1 MKTFLRIAGGILA
14 VLIVIIIGLNI
25 YFTDA
30 RLQRT
35 VMPYVNDAVGRDVQV
50 ESMSLTFFSTFPQP
64 GLSISKMTIPGETE
78 QDTLLSLEELVV
90 GVKLFSLFGDE
101 ISINEIIL
109 DNPRFT
115 YKVYPDSTTNIDF
128 LTEAGAQEDTTAD
141 QYAINIPYFEVING
155 QFGYVD
161 ETSATEIEL
170 SDLNSTVSLRYAD
183 LIESTVDME
192 LGGLYATVENT
203 SYVSGLPLSL
213 SQESV
218 INVEEETINF
228 SSGTFSIRGLA
239 LNLTGTISDWSTV
252 PAVDLSFSSSS
263 DNFGELLR
271 LVPAEYEE
279 HVRNLDTRGSLAV
292 EGSIKGKLESGQVPA
307 FNASVQ
313 VKDGYLKNPD
323 LPQAIENIQ
332 LNGRAS
338 NELIDVENFSARAGS
353 NTISGKG
360 SLKEPL
366 KDNGAFSFNFD
377 SNLNLATVGNFYD
390 ISQFDIENMSG
401 KMELNAEGR
410 GNRAKPEATSF
421 NADLKLSGATLKYSG
436 VSKAIEDINIDARGS
451 DEQFTINS
459 MSLAAS
465 PNTFS
470 MKGSIQKPLD
480 EANRSINLDTNLKFN
495 LATLKEFYPISE
507 DTLEMNGILTAQAT
521 LQGKASQI
529 EQSVKTGSIT
539 LKNGFLYYQR
549 MGEQP
554 LRNITFES
562 VLEGPRLTI
571 VEAGFQSG
579 ENNLKA
585 EGVINNYLSESRT
598 IDLKMEGFAMLNQ
611 ITKYYDLQ
619 PTITQLDGNAR
630 VNLRAQGRPNEPEQ
644 MAFNGTLDV
653 NEMNLDGEAFTQPI
667 TDLNGLLKV
676 NSSAATLDSLSFN
689 FGASDITLSGSLNDY
704 MEYLKA
710 KDNRRT
716 TPQLT
721 GTYSSNFI
729 NVDEIIDWED
739 TTETTEPILIELPH
753 LNSSITANVNRMLIT
768 GVNLRNLNA
777 TASTTP
783 SQIKMDEASVEL
795 FEGKANGSFTWDVP
809 RPDSTTISFEG
820 SLKDVRAETFFNEY
834 QVLGE
839 NSEFHKYISG
849 DFSSDIS
856 YFSQL
861 NQFLEPV
868 VSSTEMDGNFG
879 MTKSQLKNHPLQLR
893 LANLLKAQ
901 ELESVSL
908 DEWKSTFTVSDT
920 VLTIKDLRLT
930 SGDIGIELSGTQH
943 LISESINYQTK
954 LFLPPR
960 FKKTIGS
967 VITSQAAEA
976 LTQENGTIMVPL
988 RITGTS
994 NDPNIKPDQEVI
1006 KPIIQKYLKDK
1017 AGNVLKKLFDGNK
1030 K

>member
-14 VLIVIIIGLNI
+14 FLIVIIIGLNI

-35 VMPYVNDAVGRDVQV
+35 VMPYVNDAMGRDVQV
-50 ESMSLTFFSTFPQP
+50 ESMSLTLFSTFPQP
-64 GLSISKMTIPGETE
+64 GLSISKMTIPGENK
-78 QDTLLSLEELVV
+78 QDTLLSLDELVV
-90 GVKLFSLFGDE
+90 GVQLFSLIGDE

-128 LTEAGAQEDTTAD
+128 LTKTGAQEDTTAEA
-141 QYAINIPYFEVING
+141 YAINIPYFEVING
-155 QFGYVD
+155 QFGYID
-161 ETSATEIEL
+161 ETSDTEIKL
-170 SDLNSTVSLRYAD
+170 ADLNSTVSLRYAD

-192 LGGLYATVENT
+192 LGGFYATIENT
-203 SYVSGLPLSL
+203 SYAKGLPLSL
-213 SQESV
+213 SQKSI
-218 INVEEETINF
+218 INMEEETVNF

-271 LVPAEYEE
+271 LVPMEYEE
-279 HVRNLDTRGSLAV
+279 YVQGLDTRGSLAV
-292 EGSIKGKLESGQVPA
+292 EGNIKGKLESGQIPA
-307 FNASVQ
+307 FNASIQ

-338 NELIDVENFSARAGS
+338 NELINIEKFNAQAGS
-353 NTISGKG
+353 NTISGSG
-360 SLKEPL
+360 SLEDPL
-366 KDNGAFSFNFD
+366 KDNGTFSFNFD
-377 SNLNLATVGNFYD
+377 GNLDLATIGNFYD
-390 ISQFDIENMSG
+390 ISQFDLENISG
-401 KMELNAEGR
+401 KMVLTAEGN
-410 GNRAKPEATSF
+410 GNRAKPEATNF
-421 NADLKLSGATLKYSG
+421 NADLNLSGGTLKYSG

-459 MSLAAS
+459 MSLAAA

-480 EANRSINLDTNLKFN
+480 DANRSINLDTNLKFN

-507 DTLEMNGILTAQAT
+507 DTLEMNGVLTARAT

-529 EQSVKTGSIT
+529 EQSVQSGSIT

-562 VLEGPRLTI
+562 VLEGPRLTV

-585 EGVINNYLSESRT
+585 QGVINNYLSESRT

-653 NEMNLDGEAFTQPI
+653 NEMNMDGEGFTQPI
-667 TDLNGLLKV
+667 TELNGLLKV
-676 NSSAATLDSLSFN
+676 SPTAATLDSLSFN
-689 FGASDITLSGSLNDY
+689 FGSSDITLSGSLNDY

-710 KDNRRT
+710 KENRST
-716 TPQLT
+716 TPQLS

-739 TTETTEPILIELPH
+739 TTETTEPILIELPD
-753 LNSSITANVNRMLIT
+753 LNSSITAKVDRMLIT
-768 GVNLRNLNA
+768 GVNIRNLNA
-777 TASTTP
+777 KASTTP
-783 SQIKMDEASVEL
+783 AQIKMDEASAQL
-795 FEGKANGSFTWDVP
+795 FEGKASGSMTWDVP
-809 RPDSTTISFEG
+809 RPDSTTITFEG
-820 SLKDVRAETFFNEY
+820 SLKDVRAESFFKEY

-839 NSEFHKYISG
+839 KSDFHKHISG

-856 YFSQL
+856 YYSEL

-868 VSSTEMDGNFG
+868 MSSTEMDGNFG
-879 MTKSQLKNHPLQLR
+879 MTKSQLENHPLQLR
-893 LANLLKAQ
+893 IAKMLNSQ
-901 ELESVSL
+901 ELESVTL

-920 VLTIKDLRLT
+920 VLTMKDLRLT
-930 SGDIGIELSGTQH
+930 SGDLGVELNGTQH
-943 LISESINYQTK
+943 LINGSINYQTK

-960 FKKTIGS
+960 FKKAIAS

-988 RITGTS
+988 RVTGTS
-994 NDPNIKPDQEVI
+994 DNPTVKPDQEVI

-1017 AGNVLKKLFDGNK
+1017 AGNVLKKLFDGNRK
-1030 K
+1030 